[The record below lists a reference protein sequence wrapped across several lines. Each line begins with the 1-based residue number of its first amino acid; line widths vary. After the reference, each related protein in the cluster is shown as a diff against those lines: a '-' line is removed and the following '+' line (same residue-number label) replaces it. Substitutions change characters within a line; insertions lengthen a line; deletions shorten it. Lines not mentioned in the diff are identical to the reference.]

1 MRLLFWTMF
10 AVLSAATLVISVPAA
25 AEPPTAPLNF
35 CNRTSEE
42 VDVAV
47 GYYSS
52 GIHDEQ
58 SSNVLTGPFVTRGW
72 WGVSG
77 GQCQSFANPF
87 DARYMFWFPIQRTAR
102 THIPVDD
109 TANPARHMC
118 ISGASFTFEDQN
130 VSIDTCHADPAAT
143 TSAGVRWVVGHK
155 VDTEVDPNVSFTGY
169 DY

>member
-10 AVLSAATLVISVPAA
+10 AVLSAATLVTSVPAT

-72 WGVSG
+72 WGVKR
-77 GQCQSFANPF
+77 CCPE
-87 DARYMFWFPIQRTAR
+87 
-102 THIPVDD
+102 
-109 TANPARHMC
+109 RHFGE
-118 ISGASFTFEDQN
+118 IGRPH
-130 VSIDTCHADPAAT
+130 V
-143 TSAGVRWVVGHK
+143 HK
-155 VDTEVDPNVSFTGY
+155 SS
-169 DY
+169 